1 MKYLIIS
8 DIHEDLFTYQKIIN
22 RHTDIDY
29 IIICGDTVLPRKYY
43 QNDKTLVVAGNCDF
57 DSSLPLEIFT
67 NIFEKKALIV
77 HGHTLAVKH
86 NLHHLHEYAKSQQV
100 DIVFYG
106 HTHEFHHEYLDH
118 ILYINP
124 GSLKYN
130 QTYIIIDAQGVTT
143 WKV

>member
-1 MKYLIIS
+1 MIQFFNPMPIIKHWRSLALKKKTKFRIEQKPTINLRTTFMKYLIIS

-67 NIFEKKALIV
+67 NIFEKKR
-77 HGHTLAVKH
+77 
-86 NLHHLHEYAKSQQV
+86 SSFM
-100 DIVFYG
+100 DI
-106 HTHEFHHEYLDH
+106 L
-118 ILYINP
+118 
-124 GSLKYN
+124 
-130 QTYIIIDAQGVTT
+130 
-143 WKV
+143 